1 MNKKEVERMNNKY
14 IFETDDTR
22 EMNLVANRNKMFSVL
37 DDFMEWRR
45 ELNRG
50 RAEDVKFL
58 CQGKIY
64 TAEELRKDKTL
75 ERDENGLL
83 KDCKEIYLVDDVIDR
98 IDGIIGD
105 LWSFIDRY

>member
-1 MNKKEVERMNNKY
+1 MNDKY

-22 EMNLVANRNKMFSVL
+22 EMNLVVNRNKMFCIL

-50 RAEDVKFL
+50 RAGDVKYL
-58 CQGKIY
+58 CEGKIY
-64 TAEELRKDKTL
+64 TAEELHKENTL
-75 ERDENGLL
+75 ARDEHGFL
-83 KDCKEIYLVDDVIDR
+83 KDCKEVYLVDDVIKR
-98 IDGIIGD
+98 IDDIIGD